1 MELNHYIYMAIT
13 AIINTLLGFFI
24 LTKILKTIANKNKKF
39 TAIYFFILFS
49 IIMFLVFF
57 FIDFKHNRIPFEF
70 QEFIKKMFFMLID
83 SMLFSLAICLFF
95 SFIIFITYIFE
106 KK

>member
-1 MELNHYIYMAIT
+1 MELNHYAYMAIT
-13 AIINTLLGFFI
+13 AIINTLVGFFV
-24 LTKILKTIANKNKKF
+24 LAQILKTIAKKNKYF
-39 TAIYFFILFS
+39 AAIYFFILFS

-57 FIDFKHNRIPFEF
+57 FIDFKHDRIPFEF
-70 QEFIKKMFFMLID
+70 QEFIKKILFIFID

-95 SFIIFITYIFE
+95 SFMIFIIYIFE